1 MGLFINYY
9 STKSANPTQGGTEI
23 KTVPPSILIRD
34 YYYVYFKKKE
44 RLSGNTQSFIFGQL
58 WSVFKA
64 ILNNLNHYFTL
75 FT

>member
-34 YYYVYFKKKE
+34 YYVYLKKE
-44 RLSGNTQSFIFGQL
+44 RLSGNAQSFIFGQL